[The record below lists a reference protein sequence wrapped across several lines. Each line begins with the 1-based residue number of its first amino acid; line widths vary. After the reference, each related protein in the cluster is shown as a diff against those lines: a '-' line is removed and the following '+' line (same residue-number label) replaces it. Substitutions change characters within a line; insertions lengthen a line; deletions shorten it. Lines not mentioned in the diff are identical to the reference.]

1 MAVLTAKELTAID
14 DQMGI
19 EQNLVKK
26 YQLYA
31 SQCQD
36 TALKQKCDAI
46 AQKHQC
52 HFDTL
57 MNHLN

>member
-1 MAVLTAKELTAID
+1 MATLTAKELTAIE
-14 DQMGI
+14 DQLGI

-26 YQLYA
+26 YQMYA
-31 SQCQD
+31 QKSQD
-36 TALKQKCDAI
+36 MVIKQKCQDI